1 MKRIINSIFLI
12 IFATLLFSC
21 KNTVDEQIPSVEL
34 KMPGTITNGRYAL
47 DNKRFSVE
55 LIQDDKVV
63 SSNFAFSGEA
73 VYFYL
78 IDPGFYKLK
87 IQVFDI
93 SDVENEYLEYFGE
106 SEQFEVVAG
115 KTTDVTVTLKYV
127 AEKKVD
133 PEEPIDDDKD
143 DDNKPEDPVDDD
155 NTGDDV
161 VIKINN
167 FYKYDDSSSHI
178 ISNGK
183 NRYINDYKISTDIA
197 EGSTIVLNIK
207 GTSKLPN
214 LYAQFVPTDV
224 NNNVHNLYFQHNSY
238 YEFSLGEDN
247 QSWEIILPINFVK
260 FYEYAKVTGTS
271 LVDNVPENSK
281 YDTIQL
287 FFDYDG
293 EISNVD
299 IFNQSLDVSMEIK
312 VYTPEEKHLEFL
324 RSVNYDDSTK
334 YAYPYRFYIDYIIE
348 KEEVEKLT
356 YLNRYKFKINGTLKN
371 EISDKTMVNLLKND
385 GSYGTPYSRAVSFNL
400 KETNISSEFD
410 FNYVDS
416 VILQITVPCT
426 KEKLPKH
433 ISIENFGY
441 SFEEVD

>member
-1 MKRIINSIFLI
+1 MKRILNSIFVLI
-12 IFATLLFSC
+12 FITILFSC
-21 KNTVDEQIPSVEL
+21 KNSFNEQIPSIEL
-34 KMPGTITNGRYAL
+34 KMPGTITNSRYAL
-47 DNKRFSVE
+47 DNKRFTVD
-55 LIQDDKVV
+55 LIQNDEIVTSD
-63 SSNFAFSGEA
+63 FALSGEA
-73 VYFYL
+73 VYFYW
-78 IDPGFYKLK
+78 IEPGFYTLRV
-87 IQVFDI
+87 QVFDI
-93 SDVENEYLEYFGE
+93 SDVENEFLEYFGE
-106 SEQFEVVAG
+106 SEEFEVIR
-115 KTTDVTVTLKYV
+115 KETTDVTVTLKYV
-127 AEKKVD
+127 AEKKNELED
-133 PEEPIDDDKD
+133 KIDEDKEDDNKPEEPIDDD
-143 DDNKPEDPVDDD
+143 N
-155 NTGDDV
+155 NTDENT

-167 FYKYDDSSSHI
+167 FYEYDDSSSNIVGEKH
-178 ISNGK
+178 
-183 NRYINDYKISTDIA
+183 RYVNDCKLSTDIA

-214 LYAQFVPTDV
+214 LYAQFVPTDTDKK
-224 NNNVHNLYFQHNSY
+224 VHHLYFQHNSY

-260 FYEYAKVTGTS
+260 FYKDAKVTGTS
-271 LVDNVPENSK
+271 LVDNVPANSK

-299 IFNQSLDVSMEIK
+299 TFNQSLDVSMEIK

-324 RSVNYDDSTK
+324 RSVNYDSSTK
-334 YAYPYRFYIDYIIE
+334 NDYPYRFYVDYIIE

-385 GSYGTPYSRAVSFNL
+385 GSYGTPYSGAVSFNL
-400 KETNISSEFD
+400 KETNTSSEFD

-426 KEKLPKH
+426 KEQLPKH